1 MVLVR
6 LDRYS
11 WSDPEI
17 GGDFGNGVLL
27 HPEPEISLVLSAQ
40 VAEDGGQGLNH
51 VRMMAIK
58 ASMIKSQLIFFER

>member
-17 GGDFGNGVLL
+17 GGDFSNGVLL
-27 HPEPEISLVLSAQ
+27 HPAPEGSLVLSAQ
-40 VAEDGGQGLNH
+40 VAEDGGQGLKPCKDDGDQSF
-51 VRMMAIK
+51 RD
-58 ASMIKSQLIFFER
+58 